1 MKYKY
6 IVASAL
12 SLAVVGA
19 SIVSPFT
26 YSVDNPVVDNP
37 VYEGIEQIL
46 DLYRTI
52 NNYIDSANID
62 KYMTS
67 GAIRL
72 EQFGSLSDSVPSFT
86 YDIVLINP
94 QTYEASGGGYGVYY
108 NSLSYYFTN
117 NNYTRKTAFSGGLVV
132 YDDGVTWYNNKFK
145 FDGSGLYRCVYCDL
159 PSGYYSNVNNS
170 STYMQQPILNLKRK
184 FPNSLVHDSIKGSSL
199 GGEVENIITQYTPP
213 PTNPPNTT
221 PAPGFPNLPD
231 VWVNGDGNTYNID
244 LPDFDFNLELPEY
257 TMPEAVSIPAEFVQK
272 SSALYQVPLNII
284 DRFGLWWLV
293 GLALICTVITLI
305 INR

>member
-1 MKYKY
+1 MKSKY
-6 IVASAL
+6 ILASAF
-12 SLAVVGA
+12 SLAIVGA
-19 SIVSPFT
+19 SVLSPFT
-26 YSVDNPVVDNP
+26 YAIDNPVFD
-37 VYEGIEQIL
+37 GIDQIL

-52 NNYIDSANID
+52 NNVIDTANID

-72 EQFGSLSDSVPSFT
+72 EQFGSVSDATPTFT

-94 QTYEASGGGYGVYY
+94 QTYEALGGGYGVSY

-117 NNYTRKTAFSGGLVV
+117 NNYTRKSTLSGGFVV
-132 YDDGVTWYNNKFK
+132 YDDGVTWYNNKFL

-159 PSGYYSNVNNS
+159 PSAYYSNINNS
-170 STYMQQPILNLKRK
+170 ATYTPQPILNLKRI
-184 FPNSLVHDSIKGSSL
+184 FPNSLVHDSISGDTL
-199 GGEVENIITQYTPP
+199 GGEVDNIITQYTPP

-221 PAPGFPNLPD
+221 PASGFPNLPD

-244 LPDFDFNLELPEY
+244 LPDFDFNLDLPEY

-272 SSALYQVPLNII
+272 SSALYQIPLNII

-293 GLALICTVITLI
+293 GLALICTVITFI